1 MTIAAASRRADFVWL
16 VLRGLALWALPV
28 LVLGACSP
36 GRLQEAAELLRDIAA
51 SSEAKDG
58 EAAAPMPMRQA
69 FRFASGD
76 QDFAADL
83 YFLPEMESAKAA
95 PAGLVLVPGLA
106 AGGKDD
112 PRLVGFAQALAR
124 ARFWV
129 LVPEIGGLKQIR
141 ASGDDPRA
149 VAAAAV
155 ALEDHLKINGAEPN
169 IGVAGIS
176 YAAGPAVLAALSD
189 EAGPSVD
196 FVFAIGGYYDLTA
209 AITFFTTGRY
219 REHPDAPWRYKA
231 PNAYGKWVFARN
243 NADRVTDPED
253 RRILHAIAERK
264 LRNLDAP
271 IDDLVPRLG
280 AEGRAV
286 HALLE
291 NQDPDKVPVLILALP
306 AAMRRDIDAL
316 DVSNQDL
323 SQLQARLIL
332 LHGRDDAIIPW
343 TESAAL
349 ARAAPRGLGELYLVD
364 NLAHVDLQMGDLGD
378 TVTLWEAAYRLLEER
393 DR

>member
-1 MTIAAASRRADFVWL
+1 MTTAATLRRADRVWPT
-16 VLRGLALWALPV
+16 LRFFTLSALSA

-36 GRLQEAAELLRDIAA
+36 GRLQEAAELLQDIAA
-51 SSEAKDG
+51 STEARDG
-58 EAAAPMPMRQA
+58 PAIAPLPTRRA
-69 FRFASGD
+69 FRFASGGREIR
-76 QDFAADL
+76 ADL
-83 YFLPEMESAKAA
+83 YFIPELENAKET

-112 PRLVGFAQALAR
+112 PRLVGLAHALAR
-124 ARFWV
+124 VRFRV

-141 ASGDDPRA
+141 ASADDPRA

-155 ALEDHLKINGAEPN
+155 ALEEHLKSDGSEPN

-176 YAAGPAVLAALSD
+176 YAAGPGLLAALSD
-189 EAGPSVD
+189 EARASID
-196 FVFAIGGYYDLTA
+196 FVFSVGGYYDLKA

-219 REHPDAPWRYKA
+219 RENPDRPWRYRV
-231 PNAYGKWVFARN
+231 PNAYGKWAFARN
-243 NADRVTDPED
+243 NADRVTDPQD
-253 RRILHAIAERK
+253 RILLHAMAERK
-264 LRNLDAP
+264 LRKLDAP

-286 HALLE
+286 YALLE
-291 NQDPDKVPVLILALP
+291 NQDPDKVPILVLALP
-306 AAMRRDIDAL
+306 SAIRRDIEAL
-316 DVSNQDL
+316 DVSRRDL
-323 SQLQARLIL
+323 SRLRARLIL
-332 LHGRDDAIIPW
+332 VHGRDDAIIPW

-349 ARAAPRGLGELYLVD
+349 ARAAPHGLAELYLVD
-364 NLAHVDLQMGDLGD
+364 NLAHVELQKGDLGD